1 MSCHRYDWKEICTRI
16 ADLYN
21 DKNMSVAE
29 AHKALQEEGMDLPM
43 LRTVQNQIRTKCRK
57 FGIALEARH
66 PWSEPTQE
74 KPSTADLRRT
84 IRQIRTLSD
93 LVAVLRSDDWEDD
106 RIVLNEIISDLYD
119 RIDDALK

>member
-1 MSCHRYDWKEICTRI
+1 MRNHRYDWKEICTRI

-21 DKNMSVAE
+21 TQNMSVAE
-29 AHKALQEEGMDLPM
+29 AHTSLQKEGMDLPM
-43 LRTVQNQIRTKCRK
+43 LRTVQNQIRTKCSM

-74 KPSTADLRRT
+74 KTAAADLRRT

-93 LVAVLRSDDWEDD
+93 LVAVLRSDDWEDE
-106 RIVLNEIISDLYD
+106 RIVLNEIIADLYD
-119 RIDDALK
+119 RIDESLK